1 MSFFNAL
8 RAIQQSMGRLKIYF
22 SFLLSIIIWQGFA
35 QEETIA
41 GLLDQAYQARLKS
54 DYDSNV
60 KFLKKAESLS
70 ISADDPRQRAK
81 LLMELSKH
89 YLVVGHYDTSKVY
102 SDQNRRLADSVRLPI
117 NRAYAYVTQ
126 ATYFNYLNAGELAVE
141 NAQKTIDVLR
151 DHPFP
156 ALEARAYYILY
167 GVYSGWNN
175 LERCEKYA
183 ELAIDRAKLA
193 EDYELLA
200 NAYSAKS
207 VVMEFK
213 YNQEQKTDYLDS
225 IPKYLQQSM
234 EVYHEH
240 PDAVAVR
247 TYAIANINM
256 ANHFFRYREPK
267 KEDTRASI
275 VHYAEEA
282 RRVYERFDRN
292 YDVMANVNGLLAEV
306 ASIEGNGQVAESY
319 LMNSYIHL
327 IEAKVPSYYNLT
339 NVTQGLSDLYA
350 RQGDSQKAL
359 YYQKK
364 KEEFNQKIFDQARM
378 AQANKLEAQYENKR
392 LMAEIRDA
400 EQRASNRRIQLYL
413 LAGVCISLMVS
424 LLLLRVSFKNKHKLQ
439 TERNLRLQQQ
449 KQDMEEQSKLQLQL
463 QQQEQARLLSEQK
476 LLGMQMEQLQKESMA
491 DALQIERKNRLLLQ
505 LKEKMKKLETEDNIG
520 YIDRMIKEEMR
531 LEERVEQ
538 SAREFKNIHPEFF
551 QKLKEQSG
559 DRLSALEL
567 KHCAYMH
574 LKLST
579 KEMAAAFHIEPKSVR
594 VSKYRIKQK
603 LHLDKDVDLDR
614 YLQELSEPMGNSDRT
629 V

>member
-1 MSFFNAL
+1 MIS
-8 RAIQQSMGRLKIYF
+8 
-22 SFLLSIIIWQGFA
+22 WQGFA
-35 QEETIA
+35 QKQTMD
-41 GLLDQAYQARLKS
+41 GLLEQAYQARLKS
-54 DYDSNV
+54 NYGSNIR
-60 KFLKKAESLS
+60 FLKKAESLS
-70 ISADDPRQRAK
+70 DAKNKPQEYAK

-89 YLVVGHYDTSKVY
+89 YLVVGHYDTAKVY
-102 SDQNRRLADSVRLPI
+102 SDRNRRLADSVRLPI
-117 NRAYAYVTQ
+117 NHAYAYLTQ
-126 ATYFNYLNAGELAVE
+126 ATYFNYLNVGELAVE
-141 NAQKTIDVLR
+141 NAQKAIEVLR
-151 DHPFP
+151 EHPFP

-167 GVYSGWNN
+167 GVYSTWNN

-183 ELAIDRAKLA
+183 ELVIDRAKQA

-213 YNQEQKTDYLDS
+213 YSQDQQTNYLDS

-234 EVYHEH
+234 GVYHER
-240 PDAVAVR
+240 PEAVAVR

-267 KEDTRASI
+267 KEETRASI
-275 VHYAEEA
+275 IRYAGEA

-306 ASIEGNGQVAESY
+306 AAIEGNNQVAESY

-327 IEAKVPSYYNLT
+327 IEVKEPSYYNLT
-339 NVTQGLSDLYA
+339 NVTQGLSDLYT
-350 RQGDSQKAL
+350 RKGDFEKAL

-364 KEEFNQKIFDQARM
+364 KEEFNQKIFDQAQM

-392 LMAEIRDA
+392 LIADIRDS

-413 LAGVCISLMVS
+413 LAGVCISLIVS
-424 LLLLRVSFKNKHKLQ
+424 LFLFRVSFKNKHKLQ

-449 KQDMEEQSKLQLQL
+449 KQDMEEQSKLQLQI

-476 LLGMQMEQLQKESMA
+476 LLGLQMEQLQRESMA

-505 LKEKMKKLETEDNIG
+505 LKEKMKKLETEDNTG

-559 DRLSALEL
+559 DRLSSLEL
-567 KHCAYMH
+567 KHCAYIH

-594 VSKYRIKQK
+594 VTKYRIKQK
-603 LHLDKDVDLDR
+603 LNLDKEVDLDR
-614 YLQELSEPMGNSDRT
+614 YLQELSEPIGNSDNLA
-629 V
+629 